1 MTNTTEQKKT
11 MFISGKDLVAYA
23 PVNLTI
29 GTANVD
35 FGTLYMFDND
45 RGKEHNWVHPA
56 DFRVHLRTFA
66 NVEVAITDDSRR
78 VFLAGTQFWSEEDTY
93 SIYSSELD
101 VTITAPHG
109 FEINIDEVAPAI
121 SKLLNARNIIDT
133 AKEGNA
139 GGNLNDDDGL
149 HVYITVVS
157 TRYCTDYTLFENID
171 STSVKFAACDRSD
184 LGKIDG
190 TGYQKDDFRASFR
203 CFMDLHHMWIY
214 LRVLLGYTYP
224 YVTVF
229 NIGDSTLEWTGTP
242 WDNDAE

>member
-1 MTNTTEQKKT
+1 MASTNEQKKT
-11 MFISGKDLVAYA
+11 MFIPGEDLVAYA

-29 GTANVD
+29 GTANSD
-35 FGTLYMFDND
+35 FGTLYMFDNN
-45 RGKEHNWVHPA
+45 RGKQHNRVHPA
-56 DFRVHLRTFA
+56 NFRVHLRTFA
-66 NVEVAITDDSRR
+66 NVEVAITDASRH
-78 VFLAGTQFWSEEDTY
+78 VFLAGTQFWSKEDTY

-121 SKLLNARNIIDT
+121 SKLLKARDIIDF
-133 AKEGNA
+133 AKEGDVA
-139 GGNLNDDDGL
+139 GNLNDDDGL

-157 TRYCTDYTLFENID
+157 TNYNVNYTLFEDIA
-171 STSVKFAACDRSD
+171 STSVKFAACDRGE
-184 LGKIDG
+184 LGKING
-190 TGYQKDDFRASFR
+190 TGYQKDEFRANFT

-229 NIGDSTLEWTGTP
+229 NIGSSTEEWSSTHM
-242 WDNDAE
+242 E